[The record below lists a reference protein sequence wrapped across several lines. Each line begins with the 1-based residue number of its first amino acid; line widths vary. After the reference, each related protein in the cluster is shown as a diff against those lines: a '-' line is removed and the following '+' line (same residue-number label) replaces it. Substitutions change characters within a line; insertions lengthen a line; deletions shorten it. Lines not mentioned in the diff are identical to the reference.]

1 VDTRFGRGN
10 IFRHLLHTWL
20 QFLPFGSGF
29 AILLGGRHL
38 KETYPSFV
46 LPMLLTGIATMVL
59 VAVPAYLRIVDRF
72 VGTPLPLPAPIDVM
86 RKWQWL
92 WIPIGLAM
100 AGATFATFTCIV
112 RPLLV
117 AVLLAAGVDE
127 EDAHIG
133 VALTI
138 CTVGLPFVLVVS
150 RGTDI
155 AVALAMRQIEGAR
168 YD

>member
-1 VDTRFGRGN
+1 
-10 IFRHLLHTWL
+10 
-20 QFLPFGSGF
+20 
-29 AILLGGRHL
+29 
-38 KETYPSFV
+38 
-46 LPMLLTGIATMVL
+46 
-59 VAVPAYLRIVDRF
+59 
-72 VGTPLPLPAPIDVM
+72 
-86 RKWQWL
+86 
-92 WIPIGLAM
+92 
-100 AGATFATFTCIV
+100 
-112 RPLLV
+112 V